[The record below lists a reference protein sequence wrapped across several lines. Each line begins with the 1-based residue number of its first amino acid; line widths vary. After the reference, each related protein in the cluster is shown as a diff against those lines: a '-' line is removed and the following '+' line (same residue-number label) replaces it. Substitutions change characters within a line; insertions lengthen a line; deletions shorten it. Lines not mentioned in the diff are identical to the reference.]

1 MLCPGTGKLNLYGY
15 CSPLFGK
22 DLLRL
27 QFFFNFGP
35 NATTFIIPAEA
46 FPSRV
51 RGQAHGLSAA
61 AGKMG
66 AILSALLFNYLS
78 SNVIGLPN
86 VLWIFFACNLLGAV
100 ATIFLI
106 PETKDR
112 DADLIDY
119 EEFQAAQTNRAENIP

>member
-1 MLCPGTGKLNLYGY
+1 MGIE
-15 CSPLFGK
+15 
-22 DLLRL
+22 
-27 QFFFNFGP
+27 FFFTFGP
-35 NATTFIIPAEA
+35 NATTFIIPAGV

-51 RGQAHGLSAA
+51 RGSAHGFSAA
-61 AGKMG
+61 CGKMG

-100 ATIFLI
+100 ATYFLI

-112 DADLIDY
+112 DSDLVDY
-119 EEFQAAQTNRAENIP
+119 EEIQAAQAARTANRN